1 LSIAIGKVSKEMD
14 LSQDVDIIPNYQDF
28 DTVRADEESP
38 LLTPVNETHSEDWE
52 FAGWGESQEL
62 NLPEPPADLLAKN
75 RAHGAKSLGQLRATS
90 IAGNDITSS
99 CLYVAGICI
108 LSAKLWAPISLLLVV
123 IVLYLFRNIYAEVV
137 TALPLNG
144 GCYNVLLNSTSKVI
158 ASFAACLTLIS
169 YVATAV
175 VSADSAVY
183 YFNNL
188 WSGFYPHWETIILL
202 GLFAILNLI
211 GISESANV
219 ALGIFLMHLV
229 TMTLLIVV
237 CFVKLF
243 QDPSVLAANWRDYH
257 SDPNWAGDIFW
268 GFSSALLGVSGFET
282 SANYI
287 EQQKD
292 GVFPKTL
299 RNMWLAVSIFNPLL
313 SFLSLAVL
321 PLPVAMAKE
330 NYTNLL
336 AKMGSVAGGRWL
348 NIVVSVD
355 ATLVLSGAVL
365 TAYVGVNG
373 LARRMSM
380 DRCLPQFLMQENRL
394 RSTNHFII
402 VGFFL
407 ITSSLYVIVGE
418 NVQTLAG
425 VYTIA
430 FLGVMALFAIG
441 NMLVKYK
448 RKTLPREVKSS
459 WLATLLGLAGVIAGL
474 TGNILF
480 NVSYL
485 EYFALY
491 FSITVAIVMLMFM
504 RIRLLKFMLH
514 FLSKKPFFKKH
525 LGHWIQSQIKQIW
538 GQKMIFFSKNDDISV
553 LNKAVLYARDNELT
567 NWLKIVHVYRDMPPP
582 QLANDVKT
590 LDRIYPKTRIDLV
603 LIKGEFTPELVHMVS
618 ENLGVPKNFMFISS
632 PGGRFPHDLSD
643 FGGIRL
649 ITH

>member
-1 LSIAIGKVSKEMD
+1 MD
-14 LSQDVDIIPNYQDF
+14 LRQDVDIIPNYQDF
-28 DTVRADEESP
+28 ADAARADEESP
-38 LLTPVNETHSEDWE
+38 LLTPVNETTSEDWE
-52 FAGWGESQEL
+52 FAGWGDTQEI
-62 NLPEPPADLLAKN
+62 NLPEPTEELLARN

-99 CLYVAGICI
+99 CLYVAGICV

-123 IVLYLFRNIYAEVV
+123 FVLYLFRNIYAEVV

-144 GCYNVLLNSTSKVI
+144 GCYNVLLNSTSKLV
-158 ASFAACLTLIS
+158 ASFAACLTIIS

-175 VSADSAVY
+175 VSADSAVS

-188 WSGFYPHWETIILL
+188 WNGFNPHWETIILL

-219 ALGIFLMHLV
+219 ALGIFLLHLV
-229 TMTLLIVV
+229 TMALLVVV
-237 CFVKLF
+237 CFVKLI
-243 QDPSVLAANWRDYH
+243 QDPSVLVANWRDYH
-257 SDPNWAGDIFW
+257 SDPNWLGDIFW

-313 SFLSLAVL
+313 SFLSLAIL

-330 NYTNLL
+330 NYPSLL

-348 NIVVSVD
+348 SIVVSVD

-394 RSTNHFII
+394 RRTNHFII
-402 VGFFL
+402 IGFFC

-430 FLGVMALFAIG
+430 FLGVMSLFAIG

-459 WLATLLGLAGVIAGL
+459 WIATIVGLIGVIAGL
-474 TGNILF
+474 IGNILF
-480 NVSYL
+480 NVTYL

-491 FSITVAIVMLMFM
+491 FSVTVAIVMLMFV
-504 RIRLLKFMLH
+504 RIRLLKFMLY
-514 FLSKKPFFKKH
+514 FLSKNPFFKRDRK
-525 LGHWIQSQIKQIW
+525 
-538 GQKMIFFSKNDDISV
+538 SV
-553 LNKAVLYARDNELT
+553 V
-567 NWLKIVHVYRDMPPP
+567 
-582 QLANDVKT
+582 
-590 LDRIYPKTRIDLV
+590 
-603 LIKGEFTPELVHMVS
+603 
-618 ENLGVPKNFMFISS
+618 
-632 PGGRFPHDLSD
+632 
-643 FGGIRL
+643 
-649 ITH
+649 

>member
-1 LSIAIGKVSKEMD
+1 MD
-14 LSQDVDIIPNYQDF
+14 LRQDVDIIPNYQDF
-28 DTVRADEESP
+28 ADATAPNEESP
-38 LLTPVNETHSEDWE
+38 LITPVNASHSEDWE
-52 FAGWGESQEL
+52 FAGWGETHDIK
-62 NLPEPPADLLAKN
+62 LPDITDEIIQKN
-75 RAHGAKSLGQLRATS
+75 KAHGAKSLGQFRATS

-108 LSAKLWAPISLLLVV
+108 LSAKLWAPVSLILVV
-123 IVLYLFRNIYAEVV
+123 FILYLFRNIYAEVV

-144 GCYNVLLNSTSKVI
+144 GCYNVLLNSTSKVV
-158 ASFAACLTLIS
+158 ASFAACLTIIS

-175 VSADSAVY
+175 VSADSAVA
-183 YFNNL
+183 YFNEL
-188 WSGFYPHWETIILL
+188 WDGFNPHWETIILL

-219 ALGIFLMHLV
+219 ALGIFVFHMITMAMLV
-229 TMTLLIVV
+229 VI
-237 CFVKLF
+237 CFIRLF
-243 QDPSVLAANWRDYH
+243 QDPRVLVQNWNNYH
-257 SDPNWAGDIFW
+257 ADPDWLGDIFW

-313 SFLSLAVL
+313 SFLSLAIL
-321 PLPVAMAKE
+321 PLEDAI
-330 NYTNLL
+330 NSYTFLL
-336 AKMGSVAGGRWL
+336 ARMATVAGGRWL
-348 NIVVSVD
+348 NIVVAVD
-355 ATLVLSGAVL
+355 ATMVLSGAVL

-380 DRCLPQFLMQENRL
+380 DRCLPQFLMQENRF
-394 RSTNHFII
+394 RHTNHFII
-402 VGFFL
+402 IGFFL
-407 ITSSLYVIVGE
+407 ITSSLYVIVNE

-430 FLGVMALFAIG
+430 FLGVMSLFAIG

-448 RKTLPREVKSS
+448 RKTLPREVRAS
-459 WLATLLGLAGVIAGL
+459 WAAAVIGLIGVVAGL
-474 TGNILF
+474 VGNILF
-480 NVSYL
+480 NVTYL
-485 EYFALY
+485 EYFGLY
-491 FSITVAIVMLMFM
+491 FSVTVAIVMLMFV
-504 RIRLLKFMLH
+504 RIRLLKVLLY
-514 FLSKKPFFKKH
+514 FLSKNPFFKRH
-525 LGHWIQSQIKQIW
+525 LGHWIQSQIKQIY
-538 GQKMIFFSKNDDISV
+538 GQQMIFFSKNDEISV

-567 NWLKIVHVYRDMPPP
+567 NWLKIVHVYKDSPPP

-603 LIKGEFTPELVHMVS
+603 LIQGEFNPDLVHMIS
-618 ENLGVPKNFMFISS
+618 ETLGVPKNFMFISS